1 MSRKEKSEIIV
12 YDKIRDSAALWLAS
26 ISTRIKSCFRTGLAR
41 DTEG

>member
-26 ISTRIKSCFRTGLAR
+26 FRPR
-41 DTEG
+41 MKNDFWTEETLG